1 MKTILAAAVLGIYA
15 GSASAIWTE
24 KPGDAGV
31 NVNHC
36 FKPGVKFVN
45 ECLNSALKKVKV
57 QQPKAPVKK
66 VEPKKIEPK
75 KVVAKK
81 SFAITDSDIKD
92 DGQPLAFTDTKD
104 IKCLA
109 YSIFREAGNQKEKDQ
124 YAVGQVHMNRLKE
137 GSWGKTMCKV
147 VFAKAQFSWT
157 LESKK
162 VAWSKRQEEHFM
174 QIAEGLMIDGF
185 HVKRLA
191 SDKIL
196 HYHATYVK
204 PKWAKQGK
212 MVASAGDHVFYKN
225 VPY

>member
-1 MKTILAAAVLGIYA
+1 MKAALTATVLVSFA
-15 GSASAIWTE
+15 GAASAIWTE

-31 NVNHC
+31 DVTHC
-36 FKPGVKFVN
+36 TKPGVKFVN
-45 ECLNSALKKVKV
+45 ECLAAALKKVKV
-57 QQPKAPVKK
+57 SKPKVQPKK
-66 VEPKKIEPK
+66 VEPKR
-75 KVVAKK
+75 A
-81 SFAITDSDIKD
+81 FAITDKD
-92 DGQPLAFTDTKD
+92 VKDGGPLLASIDTKD
-104 IKCLA
+104 IRCLA

-157 LESKK
+157 LESKA
-162 VAWSKRQEEHFM
+162 VSWSERQEKHFT

-185 HVKRLA
+185 HVKKLA

-196 HYHATYVK
+196 HYHATYVN
-204 PKWAKQGK
+204 PKWAKQGQ
-212 MVASAGDHVFYKN
+212 MVAVAGDHVFYKN

>member
-1 MKTILAAAVLGIYA
+1 MKAILTATVLVSFA
-15 GSASAIWTE
+15 GAASAIWTE

-31 NVNHC
+31 DVTHC
-36 FKPGVKFVN
+36 TKPGVKFIN
-45 ECLNSALKKVKV
+45 ECLAAALKKVKV
-57 QQPKAPVKK
+57 SKPKVQPSKVQPKVQPKR
-66 VEPKKIEPK
+66 VEPKR
-75 KVVAKK
+75 A
-81 SFAITDSDIKD
+81 FAITDKD
-92 DGQPLAFTDTKD
+92 VKDGGPLLASIDTKD
-104 IKCLA
+104 IRCLA

-157 LESKK
+157 LESKA
-162 VAWSKRQEEHFM
+162 VSWSKRQEKHFT

-185 HVKRLA
+185 HVKKLA

-196 HYHATYVK
+196 HYHATYVN
-204 PKWAKQGK
+204 PKWAKQGQ
-212 MVASAGDHVFYKN
+212 MVAVAGDHVFYKN

>member
-1 MKTILAAAVLGIYA
+1 MKAILTATVLVSFA

-31 NVNHC
+31 DVTHC
-36 FKPGVKFVN
+36 TRPGIKFVN
-45 ECLNSALKKVKV
+45 ECLAKALKKIKVSKPKV
-57 QQPKAPVKK
+57 QEKKAPTKK
-66 VEPKKIEPK
+66 AAPKRIEK
-75 KVVAKK
+75 K
-81 SFAITDSDIKD
+81 FWAITKNDVKD
-92 DGQPLAFTDTKD
+92 DGKPLSFIENKD
-104 IKCLA
+104 VRCLA
-109 YSIFREAGNQKEKDQ
+109 YSIFREAGNQKETDQ

-147 VFAKAQFSWT
+147 VFAKSQFSWT
-157 LESKK
+157 LETKK
-162 VAWSKRQEEHFM
+162 VAWSKKQEKHFM
-174 QIAEGLMIDGF
+174 SVAEGLMIDGI
-185 HVKRLA
+185 HVEKLA

-196 HYHATYVK
+196 HYHATYVN

>member
-1 MKTILAAAVLGIYA
+1 MKAALTATVLVSFA
-15 GSASAIWTE
+15 GAASAIWTE

-31 NVNHC
+31 DVTHC
-36 FKPGVKFVN
+36 TKPGVKFVN
-45 ECLNSALKKVKV
+45 ECLAAALKKVKV
-57 QQPKAPVKK
+57 SKPKVQPKK
-66 VEPKKIEPK
+66 VEPKR
-75 KVVAKK
+75 A
-81 SFAITDSDIKD
+81 FAITDKD
-92 DGQPLAFTDTKD
+92 VKDGGPLLASIDTKD
-104 IKCLA
+104 IRCLA

-157 LESKK
+157 LESKA
-162 VAWSKRQEEHFM
+162 VSWSKRQEEHFM
-174 QIAEGLMIDGF
+174 QVAEGLMIDGF
-185 HVKRLA
+185 HVKKLA

-204 PKWAKQGK
+204 PKWAKQGQ
-212 MVASAGDHVFYKN
+212 MVAVAGDHVFYKN

>member
-1 MKTILAAAVLGIYA
+1 MKTILAMAVLGIYA

-36 FKPGVKFVN
+36 FKPGVKLVN
-45 ECLNSALKKVKV
+45 ECLNNALKKVKV
-57 QQPKAPVKK
+57 SQPKALVKK
-66 VEPKKIEPK
+66 VESKKVLPKKIEPN
-75 KVVAKK
+75 K
-81 SFAITDSDIKD
+81 SFAITKADVKD
-92 DGQPLAFTDTKD
+92 DGQPLPQIDTKD
-104 IKCLA
+104 IRCLA
-109 YSIFREAGNQKEKDQ
+109 YSIFREAGNQKEYDQ

-147 VFAKAQFSWT
+147 VYSKAQFSWT
-157 LESKK
+157 LESK
-162 VAWSKRQEEHFM
+162 VVNWSKKQEEHFM
-174 QIAEGLMIDGF
+174 FIAESLMIDGI
-185 HVKRLA
+185 HVKKLA

-212 MVASAGDHVFYKN
+212 MIASAGDHLFYKN
-225 VPY
+225 VPF

>member
-1 MKTILAAAVLGIYA
+1 MKAILTATVLVSFA
-15 GSASAIWTE
+15 GAASAIWTE

-31 NVNHC
+31 DVTHC
-36 FKPGVKFVN
+36 TKPGVKFIN
-45 ECLNSALKKVKV
+45 ECLRDALKKVKV
-57 QQPKAPVKK
+57 SKPKVQPKVQPKVKPK
-66 VEPKKIEPK
+66 RVEPKR
-75 KVVAKK
+75 A
-81 SFAITDSDIKD
+81 FAITDKD
-92 DGQPLAFTDTKD
+92 VKDGGPLLASIDTKD
-104 IKCLA
+104 IRCLA

-157 LESKK
+157 LEPKMVK
-162 VAWSKRQEEHFM
+162 WTKRQEEHFT
-174 QIAEGLMIDGF
+174 QVAEGLMVDGF
-185 HVKRLA
+185 YVKRLA